1 MLGQKLGHYRI
12 LEKIGAGGMGEVY
25 RAHDET
31 LDRDVALKVLPATS
45 FTDPAA
51 RARLLRE
58 ARTASQLNHPH
69 ICTIHEVGEADGQ
82 AFIIM
87 ELIEG
92 QSLSTR
98 LAHGPLPYEEAL
110 RYGLNMAGALGH
122 AHERGIVHRD
132 LKSANVVI
140 TRSGLA
146 KVLDFGLAKRLT
158 DEDLE
163 GATRS
168 QPSLTAPGAL
178 VGTLAYMAPEQL
190 RGQPIDARGDV
201 WALGVVLYE
210 MATGIRPFQGNT
222 SFELSSAILNS
233 ETPPLPVRM
242 PMELRAVIGRSLE
255 KEPARR
261 YQNCSEVRAAL
272 EALRSGVVAPW
283 AAWRYTLARRR
294 WLALCALVVALLA
307 LLTAMNLERLR
318 TAIRGGPRIASL
330 AVLPL
335 ENLSGDPAQDY
346 LASGIHEALITDL
359 AKLRGFRRVIARSS
373 VKRFEK
379 TTMTPQQIARELGVD
394 ALLTGTVLRSGNR
407 VQITAH
413 LITAGE
419 NQIWSERY
427 DREFQDVLSLQNEI
441 VSALTREIKLQLTP
455 QEQARLKG
463 PRPIDAEAF
472 EAYLQGR
479 FHYLKQTRED
489 FDLAERYYQFA
500 LTKDANFALAYAGL
514 GMVWLMRADAGFQ
527 PPDETFPKATSFL
540 VKASE
545 MDDSSAET
553 HVSLAHLRNG
563 IQWDWPGAEKEF
575 QRALELNPNLAEA
588 HFFYA
593 DMLAV
598 TKRFDEW
605 KVQIQRARELDPL
618 NDFNESFYG
627 WHLNYQHR
635 YDEAIPIFQKLL
647 PTGPNKGTNHLG
659 LWGAYYKKAMYD
671 QAAVEAA
678 NYFMATGE
686 RQFAD
691 ALGSVHGQ
699 TAYRA
704 AMRRVGLTMAAQ
716 SKLRHIPAIRIAR
729 MFAHAGDKDSAMEWL
744 ERAYQARESPL
755 IRSAVF
761 WDWDDLRSDSRFQDL
776 LRRMNLPS

>member
-82 AFIIM
+82 AFITM

-98 LAHGPLPYEEAL
+98 LAHGPLPFDEAL
-110 RYGLNMAGALGH
+110 RYGLHVAGALGH

-158 DEDLE
+158 DADLE

-210 MATGIRPFQGNT
+210 MATGNRPFQGNT

-261 YQNCSEVRAAL
+261 YQNCSEVHAAL
-272 EALRSGVVAPW
+272 EALHSGVVAPW
-283 AAWRYTLARRR
+283 AAWCYMLARRR
-294 WLALCALVVALLA
+294 WLALCALVVVLLA

-379 TTMTPQQIARELGVD
+379 TTMTPQQIAHELGVD

-413 LITAGE
+413 LITAGGD
-419 NQIWSERY
+419 QIWSERY

-441 VSALTREIKLQLTP
+441 VSALTSEIKLQLTP

-463 PRPIDAEAF
+463 PRPVNTEAF

-489 FDLAERYYQFA
+489 FDVAERYYQFA
-500 LTKDANFALAYAGL
+500 LTKDPNFALAYAGL

-527 PPDETFPKATSFL
+527 PPSETFPKATSFL

-605 KVQIQRARELDPL
+605 KVEIKRARELDPL

-691 ALGSVHGQ
+691 PLGSVHGQ

-704 AMRRVGLTMAAQ
+704 AMRRVGLAMAAQ

-729 MFAHAGDKDSAMEWL
+729 MFAHAGDKDSAIEWL

-761 WDWDDLRSDSRFQDL
+761 WDWDDLRSDPRFQDL

>member
-1 MLGQKLGHYRI
+1 VLDQRLGHYRI

-31 LDRDVALKVLPATS
+31 LDRDVALKVLPATR

-69 ICTIHEVGEADGQ
+69 ICTIHEVGEAAGQ
-82 AFIIM
+82 AFIAM
-87 ELIEG
+87 EFLDG
-92 QSLSTR
+92 QSLSAR
-98 LAHGPLPYEEAL
+98 LAHGPLPYDEAL
-110 RYGLNMAGALGH
+110 RYGLHMADALGH

-140 TRSGLA
+140 TRNGLA

-168 QPSLTAPGAL
+168 QPSLTVPGAL

-190 RGQPIDARGDV
+190 RGQPIDARSDV

-222 SFELSSAILNS
+222 PFELSSAILNG
-233 ETPPLPVRM
+233 ELPPLPVRM

-261 YQNCSEVRAAL
+261 YQNCGEVRAAL
-272 EALRSGVVAPW
+272 EALHSGVVVPW

-294 WLALCALVVALLA
+294 WLVLVVTGVLLLA
-307 LLTAMNLERLR
+307 TLAAVTLERLR
-318 TAIRGGPRIASL
+318 TTTRGTPRIASL

-335 ENLSGDPAQDY
+335 ENLSGDAAQDY

-359 AKLRGFRRVIARSS
+359 AKLSGFRRVIARSS

-379 TTMTPQQIARELGVD
+379 TTMTPRQIASELGVD

-413 LITAGE
+413 LITAEE

-427 DREFQDVLSLQNEI
+427 DREFRDVLSLQNEI

-455 QEQARLKG
+455 QEQARLKA
-463 PRPIDAEAF
+463 PRPVNTEAF
-472 EAYLQGR
+472 EAYLQGH
-479 FHYLKQTRED
+479 FHWLKQTRED
-489 FDLAERYYQFA
+489 FDLAERYFQFA
-500 LTKDANFALAYAGL
+500 LTKDPNFTLAYAGL
-514 GMVWLMRADAGFQ
+514 GEVWLMRGDAGFQ
-527 PPDETFPKATSFL
+527 PPSETFPKATSFL
-540 VKASE
+540 AKAME
-545 MDDSSAET
+545 IDDSSAEV
-553 HVSLAHLRNG
+553 HVWLANLKSS
-563 IQWDWPGAEKEF
+563 IEWDWPAAEKEF
-575 QRALELNPNLAEA
+575 KRAIELNPNLAEA

-593 DMLAV
+593 DLLVV
-598 TKRFDEW
+598 TKHNEEW
-605 KVQIQRARELDPL
+605 RQEIQRARELDPL

-627 WHLNYQHR
+627 WQLNYQHY
-635 YDEAIPIFQKLL
+635 YDQAITIFQKLL
-647 PTGPNKGTNHLG
+647 PTGPNK
-659 LWGAYYKKAMYD
+659 A
-671 QAAVEAA
+671 
-678 NYFMATGE
+678 
-686 RQFAD
+686 
-691 ALGSVHGQ
+691 S
-699 TAYRA
+699 
-704 AMRRVGLTMAAQ
+704 
-716 SKLRHIPAIRIAR
+716 
-729 MFAHAGDKDSAMEWL
+729 
-744 ERAYQARESPL
+744 
-755 IRSAVF
+755 
-761 WDWDDLRSDSRFQDL
+761 
-776 LRRMNLPS
+776 